1 MSGRMKGNFLK
12 MLGGSSGEG
21 ARTGK
26 PVGSGGPGSRT
37 TVTCFVCGEAGHR
50 AVDCK
55 ARKGGSYGVDRPSSS
70 SSKPMPLTCY
80 SCQREGHKS
89 TNFPLKKA
97 GSAVKKEP
105 GTGRVAAKNKTTSRM
120 GWKEGRVRGK
130 VNGKEVCILVDKGAD
145 YGLVPRAVVPENA
158 VDCGERLIRCAWEQ
172 CVA

>member
-1 MSGRMKGNFLK
+1 MENKTVTSMRELRECWCSWMSGRMKGNFFK

-50 AVDCK
+50 AVGCK

-70 SSKPMPLTCY
+70 SSKPRPLTCY

-89 TNFPLKKA
+89 IDCPLKKV
-97 GSAVKKEP
+97 GSVEKKEP
-105 GTGRVAAKNKTTSRM
+105 
-120 GWKEGRVRGK
+120 
-130 VNGKEVCILVDKGAD
+130 
-145 YGLVPRAVVPENA
+145 
-158 VDCGERLIRCAWEQ
+158 
-172 CVA
+172 